1 MSPEQRKK
9 VLIVD
14 DQGSTILTHRFQV
27 GHAGFDVVT
36 ATNGE
41 EALWLLATDPP
52 DLVMLDVMMPRMNG
66 FEVCRRIKSNP
77 ATKHIPVLIITSLK
91 SDADSASAKDSGANE
106 FLVKPI
112 KTDDLVARLRKYLGS
127 PFKHD

>member
-1 MSPEQRKK
+1 MPTEQRKRI
-9 VLIVD
+9 LIVD
-14 DQGSTILTHRFQV
+14 DQGSTIMTHRFQV
-27 GHAGFDVVT
+27 NHAGFDILT

-41 EALWLLATDPP
+41 EALWLMTTDPP
-52 DLVMLDVMMPRMNG
+52 DLVMLDVMMPKMNG

-77 ATKHIPVLIITSLK
+77 ATEHIPVFIITSLK